1 MENSGNVLSIIGTI
15 DQAAAEITRLYQAF
29 DKEAVNLTDEYYKA
43 RLAGEEEVT
52 WAMFPRFGIFQ
63 RPVPILDSI
72 IRRDGKILLGAGY
85 NVWHELLNDHW
96 LSKTSALLHQD
107 GDMSVL
113 VKFDTVTVR
122 RSRRGYDP
130 GVEYAV
136 VGDKIFQAEMD
147 HHGSMPTTG
156 SDGKLAWSGPRSWIN
171 GTFRSLT
178 TVTSELQETISH
190 LRKYEPPVKTPT
202 V

>member
-1 MENSGNVLSIIGTI
+1 MESSGTVLSVTETI

-29 DKEAVNLTDEYYKA
+29 DKAAINLTDEYYKA

-52 WAMFPRFGIFQ
+52 WVMFPRTGFFR

-72 IRRDGKILLGAGY
+72 MRQGGKILIGAGY
-85 NVWHELLNDHW
+85 NMWHELLNDHW
-96 LSKTSALLHQD
+96 LTKASALLPQN

-113 VKFDTVTVR
+113 VRVDIITVR

-130 GVEYAV
+130 GVEYALI
-136 VGDKIFQAEMD
+136 GDKIFQAGMD
-147 HHGSMPTTG
+147 HHDSMPTTG
-156 SDGKLAWSGPRSWIN
+156 SDGKLAWSVPQSWVN
-171 GTFRSLT
+171 GTFRSMVA
-178 TVTSELQETISH
+178 VTSELQETISH
-190 LRKYEPPVKTPT
+190 LRKYEPVVTPT